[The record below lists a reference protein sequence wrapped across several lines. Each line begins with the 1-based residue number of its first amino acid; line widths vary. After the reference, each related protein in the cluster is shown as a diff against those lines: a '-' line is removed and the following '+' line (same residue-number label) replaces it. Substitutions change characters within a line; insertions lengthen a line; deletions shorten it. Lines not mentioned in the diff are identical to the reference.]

1 MQGTVLDLFKK
12 VESITNR
19 KIDTMLEDIK
29 HLPDIPMPPGMDLT
43 AGGEYLT
50 NSEFEKIKT
59 TYPVLVQEREALS
72 VAFAGVN
79 ALVMNKLVFYDLTQR
94 LDLFRIYPSPS
105 KDGYYHL
112 LFDRNEW
119 GNYQRLNSIHAGKLE
134 SLNEKRK
141 RLEERKK
148 SIFNA
153 IGTYFSPLD
162 GSGNEGGL
170 ILFFIWILPFIL
182 VGRGIYSLTESFLL
196 SGAGIAVLTYL
207 MGLFF
212 QKIAEKRLPVVEQE
226 IHRLNTSKPEISVK
240 KLIPGLIIRDMQTS
254 TIRAKVNVVPPPP
267 QTRERITRILTHIP
281 KGLAFDICT
290 VADPLSIEITDITP
304 IPQTIDPGV
313 VIEYGHFAVILT
325 DTFYYVSN
333 LEQYFLDEAMTVA
346 EKWEVKKYLLN

>member
-12 VESITNR
+12 VELITNR

-59 TYPVLVQEREALS
+59 AYPVLVQEREALS

-79 ALVMNKLVFYDLTQR
+79 ALVMNKLVFYDLTKR
-94 LDLFRIYPSPS
+94 LDLFRIYPSSS

-112 LFDRNEW
+112 SFNSNEW
-119 GNYQRLNSIHAGKLE
+119 GDYQRLSAIQGGKLE
-134 SLNEKRK
+134 RLSRK
-141 RLEERKK
+141 KERLEERKK
-148 SIFNA
+148 SLFNS

-162 GSGNEGGL
+162 GGQDEGVFIVL
-170 ILFFIWILPFIL
+170 IILLLPFIG
-182 VGRGIYSLTESFLL
+182 VGSYIYSLTENLLL
-196 SGAGIAVLTYL
+196 SGVGIAVLTYL

-212 QKIAEKRLPVVEQE
+212 QRIAEKRLPIVEQE
-226 IHRLNTSKPEISVK
+226 INNLIASKPKISVK
-240 KLIPGLIIRDMQTS
+240 KLIPGLIIRDTQNS
-254 TIRAKVNVVPPPP
+254 SIRAKVNVVPPPP
-267 QTRERITRILTHIP
+267 QTRERITQILTHIP

-290 VADPLSIEITDITP
+290 VADPLSIEITNITP
-304 IPQTIDPGV
+304 IAQTIDPGV